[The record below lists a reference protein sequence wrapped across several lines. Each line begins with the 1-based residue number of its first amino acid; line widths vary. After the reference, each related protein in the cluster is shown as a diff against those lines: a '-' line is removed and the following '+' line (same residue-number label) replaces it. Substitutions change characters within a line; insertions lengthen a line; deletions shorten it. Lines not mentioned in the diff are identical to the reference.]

1 MNSSIILK
9 TLPIF
14 LLAALF
20 QGCAEKPADV
30 PEPEPAVEPAPEQV
44 STQETQRLQIE
55 ADIHKHTAVLA
66 SDEFEGRAPASA
78 GETLTIEYLKQ
89 QFMDLGLEPGNGED
103 WFQEVP
109 VTSVT
114 TAPTAV
120 LTVAGQE
127 FKRELAYDAEMMVF
141 TQQQVES
148 VTVENSPMVF
158 VGYGINA
165 PERDWNDYAGI
176 DVTGKTVV
184 MLVNDP
190 GFATQDEALF
200 NGNTMT
206 YYGRWDYKYE
216 EAARQGAT
224 AAIIVH
230 ETAPAAYPWEVVTG
244 SWSGPQIG
252 ITAQNKNMDKLE
264 VEAWV
269 TLEVA
274 EELFAAAKLD
284 YQALKTAAAGPG
296 FTAVPMGDLAASITL
311 ENTSESSLSR
321 NVVARLP
328 GTTHPDE
335 HIVYSAHWDHLG
347 RKPGADGEDDIY
359 NGAVDNAT
367 GTAGLLALARLHMQQ
382 GPAQRSILFLSVTA
396 EEAGLLGSKWYAE
409 NPIYPVET
417 TVANLNMDALH
428 DGGRMRDVAV
438 VGYGNSELD
447 SYLKIE
453 AEAQD
458 RVLVQEP
465 TPEKG
470 YYYRSDHFN
479 FARQGVPAL
488 YLTNSTDSREFGKTW
503 GQNQLDAFVSN
514 KYHKPSD
521 EYSEDWDLSGPAETI
536 QLFYGVGS
544 SLANSR
550 DWPNWNEGVEFK
562 RKRDETSAARDQ

>member
-1 MNSSIILK
+1 MNSSILLQIL
-9 TLPIF
+9 PV
-14 LLAALF
+14 LLLSAMI
-20 QGCAEKPADV
+20 QSCAEKPADV
-30 PEPEPAVEPAPEQV
+30 PSDVPAVEEVTALEA
-44 STQETQRLQIE
+44 QRLIIE
-55 ADIHKHTAVLA
+55 ADLHRHTAVLA
-66 SDEFEGRAPASA
+66 ADEFEGRAPATA
-78 GETLTIEYLKQ
+78 GEELTVQYLKQ
-89 QFMDLGLEPGNGED
+89 QFEALGLEPGNGED

-120 LTVAGQE
+120 LTIAGGE
-127 FKRELAYDAEMMVF
+127 YRRELAYDAEMMAF
-141 TQQQVES
+141 TQQQVEL

-165 PERDWNDYAGI
+165 PERGWNDYAGI
-176 DVTGKTVV
+176 DVTDKTVV

-190 GFATQDEALF
+190 GFATQDETLF

-252 ITAQNKNMDKLE
+252 ITDENKHLDKVE

-269 TLEVA
+269 TVDVA
-274 EELFAAAKLD
+274 QDLFAAAGLD
-284 YQALKTAAAGPG
+284 YQTLKASAARPG
-296 FTAVPMGDLAASITL
+296 FSAVAMGDLSASITL
-311 ENTSESSLSR
+311 ENTTESSLSR

-335 HIVYSAHWDHLG
+335 HIIYSAHWDHLG
-347 RKPGADGEDDIY
+347 RKPGVDGEDDIY

-382 GPAQRSILFLSVTA
+382 GAAQRSVLFLSVTA
-396 EEAGLLGSKWYAE
+396 EESGLLGSKWYAE

-428 DGGRMRDVAV
+428 EGGRMRDVAV
-438 VGYGNSELD
+438 VGYGNSELE

-453 AEAQD
+453 ADAQD

-465 TPEKG
+465 NPEKG

-479 FARQGVPAL
+479 FAKQGIPAL
-488 YLTNSTDSREFGKTW
+488 YLTNSVDSREFGKAW
-503 GQNQLDAFVSN
+503 GQNQLDAYVSN
-514 KYHKPSD
+514 NYHKPSD
-521 EYSEDWDLSGPAETI
+521 EYSEDWDLSGAAETI

-550 DWPNWNEGVEFK
+550 DWPNWNAGVEFK
-562 RKRDETSAARDQ
+562 VKRDETSAARAQ

>member
-30 PEPEPAVEPAPEQV
+30 PAPEPAVDPAPEQV
-44 STQETQRLQIE
+44 SAQKTQRLQIE

-127 FKRELAYDAEMMVF
+127 FKRELAYEAEMMAS

-367 GTAGLLALARLHMQQ
+367 GTAGLLALARLHKEQ
-382 GPAQRSILFLSVTA
+382 GPAQRSVLFLSVTA
-396 EEAGLLGSKWYAE
+396 EESGLLGSKWYAE

-521 EYSEDWDLSGPAETI
+521 
-536 QLFYGVGS
+536 
-544 SLANSR
+544 
-550 DWPNWNEGVEFK
+550 
-562 RKRDETSAARDQ
+562 

>member
-127 FKRELAYDAEMMVF
+127 FKRELAYDAEMMAF

-274 EELFAAAKLD
+274 EELFAAVGLD
-284 YQALKTAAAGPG
+284 YQVLKTTAAGPG

-328 GTTHPDE
+328 GTKYPDE

-367 GTAGLLALARLHMQQ
+367 GTAGLLALARLHKEQ
-382 GPAQRSILFLSVTA
+382 GPAQRSVLFLSVTA
-396 EEAGLLGSKWYAE
+396 EESGLLGSKWYAE

-447 SYLKIE
+447 NYLKIE

>member
-1 MNSSIILK
+1 VVGHSYI
-9 TLPIF
+9 
-14 LLAALF
+14 
-20 QGCAEKPADV
+20 V
-30 PEPEPAVEPAPEQV
+30 YAP
-44 STQETQRLQIE
+44 
-55 ADIHKHTAVLA
+55 
-66 SDEFEGRAPASA
+66 
-78 GETLTIEYLKQ
+78 
-89 QFMDLGLEPGNGED
+89 
-103 WFQEVP
+103 
-109 VTSVT
+109 
-114 TAPTAV
+114 
-120 LTVAGQE
+120 
-127 FKRELAYDAEMMVF
+127 
-141 TQQQVES
+141 
-148 VTVENSPMVF
+148 
-158 VGYGINA
+158 
-165 PERDWNDYAGI
+165 
-176 DVTGKTVV
+176 
-184 MLVNDP
+184 
-190 GFATQDEALF
+190 LF

-252 ITAQNKNMDKLE
+252 ITAQNKNMDKVE

-274 EELFAAAKLD
+274 EELFAAAGLD

-296 FTAVPMGDLAASITL
+296 FTAVPMGDLTASITL
-311 ENTSESSLSR
+311 ENTTESSLSR

-335 HIVYSAHWDHLG
+335 HIIYSAHWDHLG
-347 RKPGADGEDDIY
+347 RKPGEDGEDDIY

-367 GTAGLLALARLHMQQ
+367 GTAGLLALAHLHMQQ
-382 GPAQRSILFLSVTA
+382 GPAERSVLFLSVTA
-396 EEAGLLGSKWYAE
+396 EESGLLGSKWYAE
-409 NPIYPVET
+409 NPIYPVDT

-438 VGYGNSELD
+438 VGYGNSELE

-453 AEAQD
+453 ADAQD

-488 YLTNSTDSREFGKTW
+488 YLTNSIDSREFGKTW

-536 QLFYGVGS
+536 QLFFGVGS
-544 SLANSR
+544 SLANSH